1 MYNKNDDTNFTTIT
15 NQFGS
20 MKVYANKIIQMPT
33 GLIGISHANHFILE
47 PCQIQKFKNF
57 YVLQS
62 TEFQDLALLMQPIVV
77 ESEKYHVKKDLLDV
91 IQHIG
96 MVAENT
102 LVMVVVAVKQDG
114 DKKSL
119 TVNAR
124 APIFID
130 TVNQAGAQFVLP
142 NQEYEIQKA
151 LED

>member
-1 MYNKNDDTNFTTIT
+1 
-15 NQFGS
+15 
-20 MKVYANKIIQMPT
+20 
-33 GLIGISHANHFILE
+33 
-47 PCQIQKFKNF
+47 
-57 YVLQS
+57 
-62 TEFQDLALLMQPIVV
+62 V